1 MHCTL
6 DAAGVPAAQS
16 SGAKSCCAGHRH
28 GHTHVDLHTHKSF
41 GNVDASL

>member
-16 SGAKSCCAGHRH
+16 SGAKSRYAGH
-28 GHTHVDLHTHKSF
+28 GHTRVDLHTHESS